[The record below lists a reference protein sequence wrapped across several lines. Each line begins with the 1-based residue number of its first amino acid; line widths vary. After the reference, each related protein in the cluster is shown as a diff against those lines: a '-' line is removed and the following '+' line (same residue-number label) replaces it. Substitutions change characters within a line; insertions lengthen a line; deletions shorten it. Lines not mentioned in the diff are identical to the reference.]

1 MLGGWEGTD
10 APRLIERHVEQ
21 DTTGANGKTSI
32 ADFFNLIF
40 FLRRAVVIF
49 FRILVYSIWR
59 SVYVYIIYI
68 HTFTVLVTDLVNR
81 EMSQLSAMPECDM
94 GAIGTDSQPKRG
106 PSILSPCSMQS
117 THYPLVV

>member
-49 FRILVYSIWR
+49 FRILVY
-59 SVYVYIIYI
+59 YI
-68 HTFTVLVTDLVNR
+68 HTYLYSTGNRFGQQGDVTVV
-81 EMSQLSAMPECDM
+81 CD
-94 GAIGTDSQPKRG
+94 AR
-106 PSILSPCSMQS
+106 
-117 THYPLVV
+117 V